1 MDGCVGRERETKIL
15 SLLLR
20 DLLLFLSNFSNI
32 DFGGRVA
39 RGERVALSH
48 QGTAIKATN
57 KSLGEGRMSFE
68 TKDEAE

>member
-1 MDGCVGRERETKIL
+1 MRGLRERETKIL
-15 SLLLR
+15 SLLLLR

>member
-1 MDGCVGRERETKIL
+1 MRGSRETKIL

-20 DLLLFLSNFSNI
+20 DLLLLSNFSNI

-57 KSLGEGRMSFE
+57 KRLGEGRKRRRGMSFE

>member
-1 MDGCVGRERETKIL
+1 MGRERETKIL

-20 DLLLFLSNFSNI
+20 DLLFLSNFSNI

-57 KSLGEGRMSFE
+57 KRLGEGRKRRRGMSFE